1 MFNLSF
7 QSLFFDDGDETGVFL
22 DRDCDWHAPVT
33 HH

>member
-7 QSLFFDDGDETGVFL
+7 QSLFFDAGDETGGFL
-22 DRDCDWHAPVT
+22 DPDPGWHAPVT